1 MIDIKDNTLLIE
13 KIMAHFGWY
22 KVKMVEFPVTRV
34 ETNISLVHE
43 VNLSDKEIE
52 DAINQIKQERSS
64 QQEHQKR
71 SRSRQTTKT
80 SSSNSPKRTTR
91 SKKEGEK

>member
-1 MIDIKDNTLLIE
+1 MIDIKDNTPLIE

-43 VNLSDKEIE
+43 VNLSDEEIE
-52 DAINQIKQERSS
+52 NAIDKIKQERSS
-64 QQEHQKR
+64 EQEHQER
-71 SRSRQTTKT
+71 NRIRQATKT
-80 SSSNSPKRTTR
+80 SRSNSPKRTTNIQ
-91 SKKEGEK
+91 KKGI

>member
-1 MIDIKDNTLLIE
+1 MIDIKDNTPLIE

-22 KVKMVEFPVTRV
+22 KVKMVEFP
-34 ETNISLVHE
+34 IDE
-43 VNLSDKEIE
+43 VNIQFIQKLTEKDIE

-71 SRSRQTTKT
+71 SRGRRPPQ
-80 SSSNSPKRTTR
+80 
-91 SKKEGEK
+91 

>member
-1 MIDIKDNTLLIE
+1 MIDIKDNTPLIE

-22 KVKMVEFPVTRV
+22 KVKMIEFPVTRV

-52 DAINQIKQERSS
+52 DAINQKQVAKSS
-64 QQEHQKR
+64 RQEYR
-71 SRSRQTTKT
+71 SRNQSRQTPKT
-80 SSSNSPKRTTR
+80 SSSNRPIRQTSSR
-91 SKKEGEK
+91 KKESE

>member
-1 MIDIKDNTLLIE
+1 MIDIKDNTPLIE

-52 DAINQIKQERSS
+52 DAINQIKQETSS
-64 QQEHQKR
+64 QQEHSARNQV
-71 SRSRQTTKT
+71 RQTTKT
-80 SSSNSPKRTTR
+80 SSSNRPIRQTSSR
-91 SKKEGEK
+91 KKGEK

>member
-1 MIDIKDNTLLIE
+1 MIDIKDNTPLIE

-22 KVKMVEFPVTRV
+22 KVKMVEFP
-34 ETNISLVHE
+34 IDE
-43 VNLSDKEIE
+43 VNIQFIQKLTEKEIE

-80 SSSNSPKRTTR
+80 SSSNSLKRTTNIQ
-91 SKKEGEK
+91 KKGEK

>member
-1 MIDIKDNTLLIE
+1 MIDIKDNTPLIE

-52 DAINQIKQERSS
+52 DAINQIKQERSN